1 VRHIASLALA
11 AAALA
16 ACGTAPAEMETAA
29 WQRCRS
35 EARVHAASQLPGLPQ
50 GLAQATT
57 LVREQAFLQQCLAPV
72 LR

>member
-1 VRHIASLALA
+1 MRHIASLALA

-16 ACGTAPAEMETAA
+16 ACGTGPAEMETAA

-35 EARVHAASQLPGLPQ
+35 EARVHAASQPPGLPQ

>member
-1 VRHIASLALA
+1 MRHTASLALA

-16 ACGTAPAEMETAA
+16 ACGTPPAEMATAA
-29 WQRCRS
+29 WQQCRS
-35 EARVHAASQLPGLPQ
+35 EARVHAASQLSGLPP

-57 LVREQAFLQQCLAPV
+57 LVREQAFLQPCLAPV